1 MDCSVREECVLRL
14 HLLQEEKTEESNEER
29 VVLLFFFFFSS
40 QLLFACFKC
49 CFEDLLLTIP
59 ILGSRDVEC
68 FLLILV
74 VLNSAFVFPPGATG
88 LGHSFFQTLSF
99 PLGSKKSSST
109 GKVNGWGCCLH
120 SLKPL

>member
-1 MDCSVREECVLRL
+1 MDCSVYEECVSRL
-14 HLLQEEKTEESNEER
+14 HRLQEEKAEESNEEQ

-59 ILGSRDVEC
+59 ILGGRDVEC

-74 VLNSAFVFPPGATG
+74 MLNSAFVFPPGARG
-88 LGHSFFQTLSF
+88 HGHSSFQTLSF
-99 PLGSKKSSST
+99 PVGKKIQ
-109 GKVNGWGCCLH
+109 LH
-120 SLKPL
+120 R